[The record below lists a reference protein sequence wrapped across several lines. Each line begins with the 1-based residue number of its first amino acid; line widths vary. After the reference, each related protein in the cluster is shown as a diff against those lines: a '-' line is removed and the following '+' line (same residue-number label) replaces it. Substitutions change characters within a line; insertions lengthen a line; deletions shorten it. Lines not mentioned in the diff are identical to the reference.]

1 MSVKGF
7 KAAAA
12 RFVAAV
18 GLVCGLLTLTAP
30 DVQAASWMDP
40 YLDQMVSWG
49 IMRGDINGN
58 LEPERNITRAEFV
71 SMVNRAYGYTE
82 VGPNP
87 YQDVVTTDWFY
98 EDICIARNVGY
109 FSGMSNTVA
118 APRDPL
124 TREQAAM
131 LIGKNMMLQGGT
143 GETLGFND
151 SRQFSDWSR
160 HMIEAVAKEGVISG
174 YTDGSFRPQQNVT
187 RGEVAV
193 MLSKAIGTPVQQ
205 SGVHSLG
212 GVYGNLTINTPGVT
226 LKDTVVYGDLYV
238 SGGIG
243 LSNVEL
249 ENVRVLGKI
258 VVSGTGESEK
268 GEHSV
273 LLRNVTADE
282 LVLDSMSNQFVTLKS
297 EGFTNIAQVNV
308 RTSAYLED
316 VTDNGYG
323 LTGLTLDGAFGTK
336 FHLAGNIKD
345 VVNLTPGSTVTLA
358 QGVTQSITIDEKAIG
373 STLDINNKAMAGV
386 VNLDT
391 ATKVEGT
398 GDIGHMNV
406 NAAGSSSVMLPDTIT
421 VRPGITADIYEEE
434 MDSVAAQESS
444 EDPRLLSGYPAAE
457 NVSPKAADLV
467 FKTNKKGTIYWAV
480 TALADGTVE
489 EDELMNPPVYGGTI
503 LKSGTLTATGSNT
516 AFTAKV
522 SGLTTDGSYYVSAI
536 LVDNRGMRSPVK
548 ITAFTTPDDTTPAF
562 ASGYPTVTIADGN
575 DGEQIVQALVMPNKN
590 CRMYYALL
598 PKGSTA
604 PKAADFKANAVTGN
618 LGYGIVDVQK
628 NTPYLVSKVNTVHLE
643 EVTDYDLYL
652 WLTDVD
658 GAKSSAVKKVTVKT
672 LDRTAPHI
680 QHLTLKDVKATS
692 VTLDFALNEPG
703 TFYWAVVK
711 DGEKFLLDGTYE
723 VNNETKMA
731 QIEAGINA
739 LKKGSSNA
747 SKASTDVKFTISGLQ
762 AQTAYDVYFVAKDKA
777 GNYCVYRDSLK
788 PPITVHTLDTMP
800 PTVIQEFSHDGSS
813 DPANLAPYPDSTI
826 RLVFSENVQG
836 IFDYDLDGTDN
847 VTEFLTFYQ
856 DCVSE
861 QKMDEF
867 GETISQYIT
876 LYKENS
882 TDPVPARDKN
892 NEKGEWVVDYRK
904 VKVEMDSSGTGELI
918 ISFPYNKDSGRS
930 ALNLAGGE
938 TYYFKLRGIAD
949 TSNKANKMVGIRGE
963 TNLQEFTVISAQVM
977 FTETYDTVPKDHDGK
992 KDDGSEDK
1000 SEEKWNFDMIF
1011 SAKPISHES
1020 MADDALW
1027 DMIVW
1032 SDSSVKFKVYMKEK
1046 DADGKW
1052 GAWKQV
1058 GSTEAAITTTD
1069 GKMLG
1074 VSLGTELLNY
1084 GFTPIKDMRERMYS
1098 IEITALSTGS
1108 DRTNWNMPVNLR
1120 VTAVSGQLN
1129 ALQQA
1134 GDNLASSLDYD
1145 TVIAGNARVSDIT
1158 VPLVFTL
1165 GKTFVDSSA
1174 PEFAKGFP
1182 SIVAGDTNVNIRVAT
1197 TRPNSTYY
1205 YVIAPVGDI
1214 VTTIGS
1220 RNVTWDELPQG
1231 WEEDDNQN
1239 VKQVLVDT
1247 PTSDTIMNYKSL
1259 GADDPIKSGKGKY
1272 ISSVPVIKVDGLE
1285 PKKQYIAYFVLQ
1297 GEAQASFSKVYCFG
1311 FETGDVDTPIITLS
1325 DYSPQVSVKT
1335 STDAEVD
1342 WILMESSKAMSHNV
1356 LKQTFYE
1363 LIGPNENDQGK
1374 IADKQASFAKDENF
1388 KLMFPATKFPGK
1400 TSASVTVLDALV
1412 ASMPDE
1418 DNDGVSMSVFD
1429 YYANAA
1435 IYQEVLEFVLNSQ
1448 SGVNNASQGN
1458 LETVAQKGSYVS
1470 PDGMSPA
1477 ISYHFIAVA
1486 HNTMGTTYGFSAIG
1500 NIHAANAQPPELKSC
1515 STMIDEFYNRKGDKV
1530 TEPDDIDALYK
1541 MPVGCSFSGTVT
1553 LTFDKELHIA
1563 REGQAPTPLTKLKKA
1578 DWDIYLGRPGVES
1591 ATVTVKGYSI
1601 IIEFTKARYDSLMTF
1616 FNGGVISDAYGTN
1629 HNGQLLQLRMST
1641 VTNDTTQM
1649 TTIEFVPSWAEN
1661 PLKPTT

>member
-1 MSVKGF
+1 MSVTGL

-12 RFVAAV
+12 RFAAAA
-18 GLVCGLLTLTAP
+18 GLVCGLLGLTLPSA
-30 DVQAASWMDP
+30 QAASWVDP

-58 LEPERNITRAEFV
+58 LEPDRSITRAEFV
-71 SMVNRAYGYTE
+71 TMVNRAYGYTE
-82 VGPNP
+82 MGPNP
-87 YQDVVTTDWFY
+87 YKDVASTDWFY

-109 FSGMSNTVA
+109 FSGMSSTEA
-118 APRDPL
+118 APRAPL

-131 LIGKNMMLQGGT
+131 LIGKNMMLSEST

-160 HMIEAVAKEGVISG
+160 HMIDAVAQEGVISG
-174 YTDGSFRPQQNVT
+174 YTDGSFRPQRNVT

-193 MLSKAIGTPVQQ
+193 MLSKAIGTPIQQ

-282 LVLDSMSNQFVTLKS
+282 LVLDSMANQFVTLKS
-297 EGFTNIAQVNV
+297 EGFTSIAQVNV

-316 VTDNGYG
+316 VTDDGYG
-323 LTGLTLDGAFGTK
+323 LTGLTLDGEYGTN
-336 FHLAGNIKD
+336 FQLAGNIKD
-345 VVNLTPGSTVTLA
+345 VVNVTPGSTITLA

-373 STLDINNKAMAGV
+373 STLNIDNKAMAGT

-391 ATKVEGT
+391 AVKVEGT
-398 GDIGHMNV
+398 GDISHMNV
-406 NAAGSSSVMLPDTIT
+406 NAAGSSAVMLPDTIT
-421 VRPGITADIYEEE
+421 VRPGITADIYQEK

-457 NVSPKAADLV
+457 NISPKATDLV

-489 EDELMNPPVYGGTI
+489 EDELLNPPTYGGTI
-503 LKSGTLTATGSNT
+503 LKSGTITATGSNT

-522 SGLTTDGSYYVSAI
+522 SGLTTDGSYYVSAM

-628 NTPYLVSKVNTVHLE
+628 NTPYLVSKVNSVHLE
-643 EVTDYDLYL
+643 EETEYDLYL

-658 GAKSSAVKKVTVKT
+658 GAKSSAVKKVTAKT

-680 QHLTLKDVKATS
+680 QHLTLKDVTATS
-692 VTLDFALNEPG
+692 VSMAFALNEPG

-711 DGEKFLLDGTYE
+711 DGEKFLLDGSE
-723 VNNETKMA
+723 NVNNEIKKA
-731 QIEAGINA
+731 QIENGINA
-739 LKKGSSNA
+739 FKKGSSSA
-747 SKASTDVKFTISGLQ
+747 SKASTDVKFTISGLE
-762 AQTAYDVYFVAKDKA
+762 AQTAYAVYFVAKDKA
-777 GNYCVYRDSLK
+777 GNYCVYRETLT
-788 PPITVHTLDTMP
+788 PPMIVHTLDTQP
-800 PTVIQEFSHDGSS
+800 PTVKQEFSHDGSS
-813 DPANLAPYPDSTI
+813 DPSNLAPYPDSTV

-836 IFDYDLDGTDN
+836 IFDYDGNGEEN
-847 VTEFLTFYQ
+847 VVEFLTFYQ
-856 DCVSE
+856 DCVSKN
-861 QKMDEF
+861 KMDEF

-876 LYKENS
+876 LYKKNS
-882 TDPVPARDKN
+882 TDPVPERNQKN
-892 NEKGEWVVDYRK
+892 ENGEWVVDYRK
-904 VKVEMDSSGTGELI
+904 VKVEKDTTGELI

-930 ALNLAGGE
+930 ALNLAGGD

-949 TSNKANKMVGIRGE
+949 TSTKANKMAGTRGE
-963 TNLQEFTVISAQVM
+963 TILQEFTVISAQVM
-977 FTETYDTVPKDHDGK
+977 FAETYDPVPTG
-992 KDDGSEDK
+992 EN
-1000 SEEKWNFDMIF
+1000 WYFDMTF

-1027 DMIVW
+1027 DLIVW
-1032 SDSSVKFKVYMKEK
+1032 SDSSVKFKVYWKEK

-1052 GAWKQV
+1052 GSWQQV
-1058 GSTEAAITTTD
+1058 GSKEVAITTTD

-1084 GFTPIKDMRERMYS
+1084 GFTPIKEMRERMYS
-1098 IEITALSTGS
+1098 IEITDLSTGS
-1108 DRTNWNMPVNLR
+1108 DRDNWNMPVNLR
-1120 VTAVSGQLN
+1120 VTAVSGQFN
-1129 ALQQA
+1129 ALEQL
-1134 GDNLASSLDYD
+1134 GKNLASSGDYD
-1145 TVIAGNARVSDIT
+1145 TFIANNPRVSDIT
-1158 VPLVFTL
+1158 VPLVFTI
-1165 GKTFVDSSA
+1165 GNTFVDNTA
-1174 PEFAKGFP
+1174 PGFAKGFP
-1182 SIVAGDTNVNIRVAT
+1182 SIVEGDTTVNIRVAT

-1214 VTTIGS
+1214 VTTIGN
-1220 RNVTWDELPQG
+1220 RNVTWAELPQG
-1231 WEEDDNQN
+1231 WEEDENHK
-1239 VKQVLVDT
+1239 VKQVMVDT

-1272 ISSVPVIKVDGLE
+1272 ISSVPLIKVDGLQ
-1285 PKKQYIAYFVLQ
+1285 PKTEYIAYFVLQ
-1297 GEAQASFSKVYCFG
+1297 GEAQASFSKVYCFA
-1311 FETGDVDTPIITLS
+1311 FKTGDVDTPIITLS

-1342 WILMESSKAMSHNV
+1342 WILMESSKAMGHSV
-1356 LKQTFYE
+1356 LKQKFYD
-1363 LIGPNENDQGK
+1363 LIGPNENNQDSTD
-1374 IADKQASFAKDENF
+1374 DKQESFADNNNF
-1388 KLMFPATKFPGK
+1388 KLMFPTTKFPKK
-1400 TSASVTVLDALV
+1400 TYKTVTVLDALV

-1429 YYANAA
+1429 YYANPA
-1435 IYQEVLEFVLNSQ
+1435 IYQEVLAFVLNSQ
-1448 SGVNNASQGN
+1448 SGVNNTSRGSI
-1458 LETVAQKGSYVS
+1458 ETNAKEPFFES
-1470 PDGMSPA
+1470 PTGMSPA
-1477 ISYHFIAVA
+1477 VSYHFIAVA
-1486 HNTMGTTYGFSAIG
+1486 HNRMGTTYGFSAIG
-1500 NIHAANAQPPELKSC
+1500 NIHAANVKPPELQSC
-1515 STMIDEFYNRKGDKV
+1515 STTITAYYNQKGDEV
-1530 TEPDDIDALYK
+1530 TKPKDIESIYTL
-1541 MPVGCSFSGTVT
+1541 PTGCSFSGTVM
-1553 LTFDKELHIA
+1553 LTFNKELYIA
-1563 REGQAPTPLTKLKKA
+1563 KDGQAPTPLAKLKEG
-1578 DWDIYLGRPGVES
+1578 DWATYLLCPSIETFKVQ
-1591 ATVTVKGYSI
+1591 VKGYSI
-1601 IIEFTKARYDSLMTF
+1601 IIEFTKAKYDSLLTF
-1616 FNGGVISDAYGTN
+1616 FNGGVISDEYGTN
-1629 HNGQLLQLRMST
+1629 NDGKLLEICLNS
-1641 VTNDTTQM
+1641 VTNKETEVK
-1649 TTIEFVPSWAEN
+1649 TIEFVPSWAKN
-1661 PLKPTT
+1661 PLKNP

>member
-30 DVQAASWMDP
+30 GVQAASWMDP

-398 GDIGHMNV
+398 GDISHMNV

-711 DGEKFLLDGTYE
+711 HGDESFCRDENGNELLIGSE
-723 VNNETKMA
+723 QMMLK
-731 QIEAGINA
+731 IENGINS

-747 SKASTDVKFTISGLQ
+747 SKASTDVKFTISGLT
-762 AQTAYDVYFVAKDKA
+762 AQSAYDVYYMAKDKA
-777 GNYCVYRDSLK
+777 GNYCIYRDTLT
-788 PPITVHTLDTMP
+788 PPKVVHTLDDQP
-800 PTVIQEFSHDGSS
+800 PTVTQEFSHDGSS
-813 DPANLAPYPDSTI
+813 DPSNLTPYPDSTI
-826 RLVFSENVQG
+826 RLVFSENIQG
-836 IFDYDLDGTDN
+836 VLDVNKDSKEDYTKFLELYQKGNKDELAMHLREYIKLYSKDTMEQVAERTDDK
-847 VTEFLTFYQ
+847 Q
-856 DCVSE
+856 
-861 QKMDEF
+861 
-867 GETISQYIT
+867 
-876 LYKENS
+876 
-882 TDPVPARDKN
+882 TDWAI
-892 NEKGEWVVDYRK
+892 DYRK
-904 VKVEMDSSGTGELI
+904 AKIELDGSGTGELI
-918 ISFPYNKDSGRS
+918 ISFPYSETAADS
-930 ALNLAGGE
+930 ALNLSGGE
-938 TYYFKLRGIAD
+938 TYYFVLEGIAD
-949 TSNKANKMVGIRGE
+949 TSTAANEMVGVRGL
-963 TNLQEFTVISAQVM
+963 TTLQEFTIISAQILL
-977 FTETYDTVPKDHDGK
+977 TDTYIKPSGHLNDGTNTLAAFPF
-992 KDDGSEDK
+992 
-1000 SEEKWNFDMIF
+1000 EEFDMTF
-1011 SAKPISHES
+1011 SARPTSHES
-1020 MADDALW
+1020 MDELVLW
-1027 DMIVW
+1027 DFIFWSNTMISFELYES
-1032 SDSSVKFKVYMKEK
+1032 SDNGANWTLVQYTAAGETHK
-1046 DADGKW
+1046 DAD
-1052 GAWKQV
+1052 
-1058 GSTEAAITTTD
+1058 INTD
-1069 GKMLG
+1069 SGIVQG
-1074 VSLGTELLNY
+1074 VSIGSALRGSEFQKLVDLTPRLY
-1084 GFTPIKDMRERMYS
+1084 GIKLTS
-1098 IEITALSTGS
+1098 IN
-1108 DRTNWNMPVNLR
+1108 DDPDPKNWNIPVTIQ
-1120 VTAVSGQLN
+1120 VTAVSGNQ
-1129 ALQQA
+1129 
-1134 GDNLASSLDYD
+1134 SSLGEAANSLLSRGTYESVVE
-1145 TVIAGNARVSDIT
+1145 TNKAVSDIT
-1158 VPLVFTL
+1158 IPMAFSLTH
-1165 GKTFVDSSA
+1165 TFMDNTPPNFEDDTPKFAAGDSSV
-1174 PEFAKGFP
+1174 KI
-1182 SIVAGDTNVNIRVAT
+1182 SVMLD
-1197 TRPNSTYY
+1197 RPNSYFY
-1205 YVIAPVGDI
+1205 YVIAPVGE
-1214 VTTIGS
+1214 VTTTLADASGTPININSTTWLDENVRNLIPKSGKDTLATVSAPTSGRVRTWSSSEGGS
-1220 RNVTWDELPQG
+1220 IKSGNGMFRNGLETFTVSGLQPKTDYLVYFVLMGESQASASKRPYVFQFSTSEVTKPTIQLRANNTAVNVITS
-1231 WEEDDNQN
+1231 EDADGLW
-1239 VKQVLVDT
+1239 VLQQTTLLANTPPFSYTFRTYVDT
-1247 PTSDTIMNYKSL
+1247 AKLTQFDKLTNAATMTVLEAMVENMGDGQHQSVFDAYAGSTIYEDVRIAVMESAGSDAWLQTGSLITSKDVSQSVKVDPTQLSAGTQYYFVAAVKNQLVSGTTQYAFKAVKPVQASDTIPPYVTNFSQDIDYDDTNL
-1259 GADDPIKSGKGKY
+1259 GHGTVA
-1272 ISSVPVIKVDGLE
+1272 
-1285 PKKQYIAYFVLQ
+1285 LQ
-1297 GEAQASFSKVYCFG
+1297 FSEVVYLLK
-1311 FETGDVDTPIITLS
+1311 TDKTTTALS
-1325 DYSPQVSVKT
+1325 TFKTTELRDQVT
-1335 STDAEVD
+1335 ST
-1342 WILMESSKAMSHNV
+1342 
-1356 LKQTFYE
+1356 
-1363 LIGPNENDQGK
+1363 
-1374 IADKQASFAKDENF
+1374 
-1388 KLMFPATKFPGK
+1388 
-1400 TSASVTVLDALV
+1400 
-1412 ASMPDE
+1412 
-1418 DNDGVSMSVFD
+1418 
-1429 YYANAA
+1429 
-1435 IYQEVLEFVLNSQ
+1435 
-1448 SGVNNASQGN
+1448 
-1458 LETVAQKGSYVS
+1458 
-1470 PDGMSPA
+1470 
-1477 ISYHFIAVA
+1477 
-1486 HNTMGTTYGFSAIG
+1486 
-1500 NIHAANAQPPELKSC
+1500 
-1515 STMIDEFYNRKGDKV
+1515 
-1530 TEPDDIDALYK
+1530 
-1541 MPVGCSFSGTVT
+1541 
-1553 LTFDKELHIA
+1553 
-1563 REGQAPTPLTKLKKA
+1563 
-1578 DWDIYLGRPGVES
+1578 S
-1591 ATVTVKGYSI
+1591 ATVYRAKCDGGSYLT
-1601 IIEFTKARYDSLMTF
+1601 IEFSGLKVGDTMGLFRD
-1616 FNGGVISDAYGTN
+1616 GVISDIAGN
-1629 HNGQLLQLRMST
+1629 SHSSNGKGGHLVLRL
-1641 VTNDTTQM
+1641 NYALTQ
-1649 TTIEFVPSWAEN
+1649 TGVDADNKPILAPSYFLTIEPASWES
-1661 PLKPTT
+1661 K